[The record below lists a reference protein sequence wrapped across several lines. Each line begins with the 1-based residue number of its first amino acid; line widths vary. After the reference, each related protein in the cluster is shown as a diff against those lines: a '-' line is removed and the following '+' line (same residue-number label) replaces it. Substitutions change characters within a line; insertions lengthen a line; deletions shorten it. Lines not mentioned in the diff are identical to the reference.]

1 MNYEQVGICYA
12 TGATGTYLEYI
23 GNVFL
28 IPTVPFHNPF
38 TSNGSSHNA
47 KRSSKSIFYAGHFH
61 LDPIKYPSHQCKF
74 LDRSYKMIWI
84 KVYEKDFDKFKMVK
98 KSKTTSFTPLIGPR
112 HGKVEL
118 DNLTTKIINEL
129 CDLPYSLDQEEKW
142 LKDKSPFIFDWN
154 SFFSQDTFFAELEKL
169 CDFCSIKFEIT
180 KELVSIHE
188 EFLNRHSFVQ
198 PG

>member
-1 MNYEQVGICYA
+1 VGICYA

-47 KRSSKSIFYAGHFH
+47 KRSGKSIFYAGHFH

-74 LDRSYKMIWI
+74 LDRSHKMIWI

-98 KSKTTSFTPLIGPR
+98 KFKTTSFTPLIGPR
-112 HGKVEL
+112 HSKVEL
-118 DNLTTKIINEL
+118 TDYTNEIINDFCEN
-129 CDLPYSLDQEEKW
+129 PYSVGEEEKW
-142 LKDKSPFIFDWN
+142 LTDKSFFIFNWRH
-154 SFFSQDTFFAELEKL
+154 FFSQDTFFAELEKL
-169 CDFCSIKFEIT
+169 CYFCNIKFEPT
-180 KELVSIHE
+180 EQLVSIHK
-188 EFLNRHSFVQ
+188 EFLDRHSYVQ
-198 PG
+198 FK